1 MKQILTLLFFSS
13 LLFPIDFIAIP
24 AGSALPQIN
33 NGIPLSP
40 NDSIIL
46 SLKTAK
52 EDTSK
57 INSLNILSRQYLNT
71 GSYEEAIKYAK
82 QSQSLSEELGFK
94 SGLGDSYSNI
104 GVACWYQ
111 GIYERALENHFQA
124 LKIRESIG
132 DKQGIGNSYNNIGLV
147 YLNQGNYEKGLEN
160 YLKALK
166 IREEIGDKRGTA
178 NSYNNMGV
186 IYLKQN
192 NFEKALDNYVK
203 ALKIREEIGDKR
215 GIGMSYNNI
224 GLIYQE
230 HGNFKQSLDNL
241 LKGLKIREEIG
252 DKIGTADSYLNIGNI
267 YFLQKNYE
275 KALDFYFKS
284 SKINQKIGNK
294 RGIAV
299 SFNNIGT
306 CYLMQNKF
314 EESGK
319 YISLGLKIF
328 NEIGNKEGIKDA
340 YYAFAELYD
349 RKRDF
354 KKAFEYQKLYSDI
367 KDTLLNEASSGQIA
381 EMNTKYES
389 EKKDKALIKKD
400 AEITNQQAEAEK
412 QVILRNAFIMGFTLV
427 LVLAFFI
434 YRGYRQ
440 KQKANKLL
448 DEKNEKITD
457 SINYAKRIQESIL
470 PPLDEIKKHLP
481 ESFVL
486 YQPKDIVSG
495 DFYWFH
501 VSEEL
506 GDGSQELEGSN
517 RKSDE
522 KNSPNS
528 RHRSANSVLQT
539 PRSKLFIAAVDCT
552 GHGVPGAFMSM
563 MGYNL
568 LEQVVKKN
576 HIYQPAMVLNE
587 LSKLVVESLRQTDQ
601 RGKVNDG
608 MEIALITLMMNDKNS
623 GFEKGDQNPLYDQL
637 EYAGAHNSLYL
648 IRNGTLHETRA
659 DKASI
664 GFSSQKSFQFVNHT
678 IALEKGD
685 CIYIFSDGFVDQFG
699 GPDNEKFYYQPF
711 RELLIEIHQLSME
724 EQKQKLEK
732 VASEWRG
739 DRAQID
745 DILVIGLRV

>member
-1 MKQILTLLFFSS
+1 MKQVSTFFLFLALFFSADLITIHPGFLLAQVNTGSSLITDS
-13 LLFPIDFIAIP
+13 LL
-24 AGSALPQIN
+24 N
-33 NGIPLSP
+33 
-40 NDSIIL
+40 
-46 SLKTAK
+46 SLKKAK

-57 INSLNILSRQYLNT
+57 INTLNVLSRQYLNT
-71 GSYEEAIKYAK
+71 GSYEQAIEYAK
-82 QSQSLSEELGFK
+82 KSQRLSEELEFK
-94 SGLGDSYSNI
+94 RGLGDSYSNI
-104 GVACWYQ
+104 GVAYWYQ
-111 GIYERALENHFQA
+111 GIYDKALENHLIA

-147 YLNQGNYEKGLEN
+147 HLNQGNYEKGLEN

-192 NFEKALDNYVK
+192 NFEKALGNYVK

-230 HGNFKQSLDNL
+230 HGNYKQSLDNL

-267 YFLQKNYE
+267 YFLQKDYE

-284 SKINQKIGNK
+284 SQINQNIGNQ
-294 RGIAV
+294 RGTAV

-314 EESGK
+314 VESEN
-319 YISLGLKIF
+319 YINRGLKIF

-349 RKRDF
+349 RKGDF
-354 KKAFEYQKLYSDI
+354 KKAFKYQKLYSDI

-400 AEITNQQAEAEK
+400 AEISTQQAEAEK
-412 QVILRNAFIMGFTLV
+412 QIILRNAFIMGFLLV

-434 YRGYRQ
+434 YSGYRQ
-440 KQKANKLL
+440 KQRANKLL

-470 PPLDEIKKHLP
+470 PPLSEIKKNLP
-481 ESFVL
+481 ESFIL

-501 VSEEL
+501 EFSNSERTIP
-506 GDGSQELEGSN
+506 QSN
-517 RKSDE
+517 
-522 KNSPNS
+522 
-528 RHRSANSVLQT
+528 L
-539 PRSKLFIAAVDCT
+539 LIAAVDCT

-576 HIYQPAMVLNE
+576 HIHQPAMVLNE
-587 LSKLVVESLRQTDQ
+587 LSKLVVESLRQTAQ
-601 RGKVNDG
+601 PGKVNDG
-608 MEIALITLMMNDKNS
+608 MEIALLSLKVDMES
-623 GFEKGDQNPLYDQL
+623 PVFEKGNQAPLYNQL
-637 EYAGAHNSLYL
+637 EYAGAHNALYL
-648 IRNGTLHETRA
+648 IRNGILHETKA

-664 GFSSQKSFQFVNHT
+664 GFSLKKSFSFTNH
-678 IALEKGD
+678 IIPLEKGD
-685 CIYIFSDGFVDQFG
+685 CCYIFSDGFADQFG

-711 RELLIEIHQLSME
+711 RELLVEIHQLSME
-724 EQKQKLEK
+724 EQKQKLQQ
-732 VASEWRG
+732 VTTEWRG
-739 DRAQID
+739 PRAQID

>member
-1 MKQILTLLFFSS
+1 MKQILILFFFSS
-13 LLFPIDFIAIP
+13 LLFPIDLIANP
-24 AGSALPQIN
+24 EGSALPQVN
-33 NGIPLSP
+33 KDTPLSIT
-40 NDSIIL
+40 DSL
-46 SLKTAK
+46 LNSLKTAK

-57 INSLNILSRQYLNT
+57 INTLNVLSRQYLNT
-71 GSYEEAIKYAK
+71 GSYEEAIDYAK
-82 QSQSLSEELGFK
+82 QSKRLSEELGFK
-94 SGLGDSYSNI
+94 RGLGDSYSNI

-111 GIYERALENHFQA
+111 GIYERALENHFEA

-192 NFEKALDNYVK
+192 NFEKALDNYEK

-224 GLIYQE
+224 GLIHQE

-267 YFLQKNYE
+267 YFLQKDYE

-284 SKINQKIGNK
+284 SEINQKIGNN

-299 SFNNIGT
+299 SYNNIGT
-306 CYLMQNKF
+306 CYLMQNEF
-314 EESGK
+314 VESEN
-319 YISLGLKIF
+319 YINRGLKIF

-349 RKRDF
+349 RKGDF
-354 KKAFEYQKLYSDI
+354 KKAFKYQKLYSDI

-400 AEITNQQAEAEK
+400 AEISTQQAEAEK

-470 PPLDEIKKHLP
+470 PPLAEIKKHLP

-501 VSEEL
+501 EI
-506 GDGSQELEGSN
+506 SN
-517 RKSDE
+517 
-522 KNSPNS
+522 
-528 RHRSANSVLQT
+528 SALST
-539 PRSKLFIAAVDCT
+539 KRSKLFIAAVDCT

-576 HIYQPAMVLNE
+576 RVYQPAMVLND

-601 RGKVNDG
+601 IGKVNDG
-608 MEIALITLMMNDKNS
+608 MDIALISLEMDDKNS
-623 GFEKGDQNPLYDQL
+623 GFGKGDQKPLFHQL

-648 IRNGTLHETRA
+648 IRKGILQETKA

-664 GFSSQKSFQFVNHT
+664 GFSSQKSFQFANHT

-711 RELLIEIHQLSME
+711 RDLLVEIHQLSMG